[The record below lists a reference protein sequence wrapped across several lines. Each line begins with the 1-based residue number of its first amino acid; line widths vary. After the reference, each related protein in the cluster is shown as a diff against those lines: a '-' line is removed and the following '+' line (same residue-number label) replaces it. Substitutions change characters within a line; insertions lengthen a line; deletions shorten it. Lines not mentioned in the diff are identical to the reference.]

1 MNYYP
6 FHLGDY
12 ASHTGHLEPIEDLA
26 YRRMLDAYYLREGAL
41 PKDPAEVARIVRMR
55 QHVAEVEAVLKEFF
69 RPDENG
75 WSHERC
81 EREISAMRDKQQK
94 QRDKANKRWHKP
106 ESDIKDAVALPQ
118 HNHGNA
124 HAMPPTPTPTPTPII
139 EEGTNVP
146 VGKPDKLPR
155 CDKQAIVDLYHEVL
169 PELPKVRLMNSR
181 REKAIAGMWKFVLT
195 SKRAD
200 GQPRAQDEQQAM
212 EWIRA
217 YFTRAR
223 ANDFLMGRGV
233 KASGHEGWEC
243 DFDFLL
249 SEKGKKQVIE
259 KTREAAHG

>member
-1 MNYYP
+1 
-6 FHLGDY
+6 
-12 ASHTGHLEPIEDLA
+12 
-26 YRRMLDAYYLREGAL
+26 
-41 PKDPAEVARIVRMR
+41 
-55 QHVAEVEAVLKEFF
+55 
-69 RPDENG
+69 
-75 WSHERC
+75 
-81 EREISAMRDKQQK
+81 
-94 QRDKANKRWHKP
+94 
-106 ESDIKDAVALPQ
+106 
-118 HNHGNA
+118 
-124 HAMPPTPTPTPTPII
+124 MPPTPTPTPII